1 MDYKNLTAIPDAEF
15 IRGKVPMTKEEV
27 RTVTISKLRL
37 GKDKVFWDIGSGT
50 GSVSVQ
56 AAIMYPGIR
65 ICSIEHDPE
74 GISLIHKNIEKFGTE
89 GIEVIEGEAPD
100 CFDRIA
106 DRIPDAAFIGGSGG
120 RLEEIIAGLSS
131 LNKNMRIAVN
141 AVTTETVMA
150 INKIMN
156 EYNVV
161 DRDVIQMSVNR
172 ERKVG
177 NHHMMEAQNQV
188 YIAAFE
194 LNGDRV

>member
-1 MDYKNLTAIPDAEF
+1 
-15 IRGKVPMTKEEV
+15 
-27 RTVTISKLRL
+27 
-37 GKDKVFWDIGSGT
+37 
-50 GSVSVQ
+50 
-56 AAIMYPGIR
+56 
-65 ICSIEHDPE
+65 
-74 GISLIHKNIEKFGTE
+74 
-89 GIEVIEGEAPD
+89 
-100 CFDRIA
+100 
-106 DRIPDAAFIGGSGG
+106 
-120 RLEEIIAGLSS
+120 
-131 LNKNMRIAVN
+131 MRIAVN

-177 NHHMMEAQNQV
+177 NLHMMEAQNQV